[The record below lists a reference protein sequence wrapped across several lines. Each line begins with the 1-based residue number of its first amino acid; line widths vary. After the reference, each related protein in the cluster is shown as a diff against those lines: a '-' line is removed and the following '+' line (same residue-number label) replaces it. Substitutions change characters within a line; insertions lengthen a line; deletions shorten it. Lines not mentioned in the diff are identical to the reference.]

1 MDIRIIHYFISVY
14 EERNFTKA
22 AERMHV
28 VQSALSMQVRNLE
41 DELKT
46 PLFERLPRGLEPT
59 IAGRRFYELCV
70 PIARNIASAKQ
81 EIFDLMEGKRVT
93 GSLRIGLTSS
103 VCQGILGAV
112 LAEFY
117 EQYPNVDITVVEA
130 YSRNVTELLQAG
142 SLDVGLGALP
152 LDRHSLVCRLGFT
165 DKYVLVSGRPINGPS
180 MTPCDLFLM
189 NDMKLVIPSDRH
201 LLGSTIMDYISSRQI
216 RPKSVLKIDGMVATL
231 ESVRNSDWGAIC
243 LVNSIIDQ
251 LDSDKLFFYPLIN
264 PKIQF
269 DLYLLH
275 DLRYPLTLA
284 ARRFIEIVEIKL
296 GDAQQ
301 VWAEAVRTRTPA
313 TV

>member
-14 EERNFTKA
+14 EERSFTKA

-28 VQSALSMQVRNLE
+28 VQSALSMQMRNLE

-46 PLFERLPRGLEPT
+46 PLFERNPRGIEPT

-103 VCQGILGAV
+103 VCQGVLGSV
-112 LAEFY
+112 LLEFY
-117 EQYPNVDITVVEA
+117 DQYPNVDITVVET
-130 YSRNVTELLQAG
+130 YSRNVTELVQAG

-152 LDRHSLVCRLGFT
+152 LDRNSLACQLGFT
-165 DKYVLVSGRPINGPS
+165 DKYVLVSGRQINGPS
-180 MTPCDLFLM
+180 FTACDLFNM
-189 NDMKLVIPSDRH
+189 NDVKLIIPSERH
-201 LLGSTIMDYISSRQI
+201 LLGSTIMNYITSGQI
-216 RPKSVLKIDGMVATL
+216 KPKSVLKIDGMVATL
-231 ESVRNSDWGAIC
+231 EAVRNSDWGAVC
-243 LVNSIIDQ
+243 LVNSIVDQ
-251 LDSDKLFFYPLIN
+251 LDSDKLFFYPMIN
-264 PKIQF
+264 PKMQF

-284 ARRFIEIVEIKL
+284 ARRFVTILENKL
-296 GDAQQ
+296 REAQE
-301 VWAEAVRTRTPA
+301 VWVEAVRTRTSA
-313 TV
+313 AA